1 MTVFTNEIT
10 TSSGNANKS
19 EDSDEPSV
27 LLSATQAQ
35 AQTMQQETATDKS
48 TAPEP
53 PQWRFVSKAKST
65 EGYHSKFAG
74 SYVRGEHCYHAVP
87 IVYKM
92 MYLFFSVNFLLIYY
106 TFQQMFSLSNHYR
119 VKCRRVGWKI
129 YHPRKSFPSNKS
141 YRKIRYT

>member
-1 MTVFTNEIT
+1 MTAVTNEIT
-10 TSSGNANKS
+10 TTTTSNAIKS
-19 EDSDEPSV
+19 EDSDSDVPSI

-35 AQTMQQETATDKS
+35 AMQQETAPDKS

-87 IVYKM
+87 IIQNDVP
-92 MYLFFSVNFLLIYY
+92 SFL
-106 TFQQMFSLSNHYR
+106 
-119 VKCRRVGWKI
+119 
-129 YHPRKSFPSNKS
+129 
-141 YRKIRYT
+141 

>member
-1 MTVFTNEIT
+1 MLDTFTSIIIISDQNNQQRTNFTIMTVFTNEIT

-87 IVYKM
+87 IV
-92 MYLFFSVNFLLIYY
+92 
-106 TFQQMFSLSNHYR
+106 
-119 VKCRRVGWKI
+119 
-129 YHPRKSFPSNKS
+129 
-141 YRKIRYT
+141 